1 MRKNQ
6 DAVNRYLKASKEMF
20 RLKQFKL
27 ASMIRNFK
35 INNRMRFA
43 LHKLQLVEKLG
54 KFHRWVG
61 PEPTSELA
69 EIMLR
74 VIRES
79 AYSTNA
85 EVDKQLSL
93 PLPPLHENGI
103 TTQKAI
109 KHLKSLGCYRIIKI
123 TEEEM

>member
-6 DAVNRYLKASKEMF
+6 DAVNRYLKASKEMA

-27 ASMIRNFK
+27 ASMIRSFK
-35 INNRMRFA
+35 INNRMRYA
-43 LHKLQLVEKLG
+43 LDKLALVEKLG

-69 EIMLR
+69 ETMLR

-79 AYSTNA
+79 SGNSAA
-85 EVDKQLSL
+85 EIDKQLSF
-93 PLPPLHENGI
+93 PMFHENGI